1 MRRRLVFFLAI
12 ISLASLGAARPAL
25 DQPQILDTRVD
36 YVFGEQATF
45 HATLKSDLPIEM
57 VVILFQEVNNPA
69 TNFGVTKLEQTGAD
83 TYELTYV
90 HSMSDVTL
98 RAFSYIDYHFEITF
112 QNQEVYQSP
121 SYQFYYKD
129 NRFEWRVRQEGPF
142 QVFWHIGDERFA
154 QSVLD
159 IAQSGLLKIQNILA
173 LPVPR
178 TLDIYIYDDARTLQ
192 STLYQS
198 NENWIAGHA
207 DPDLGVIVVTLPSG
221 PSQRMLTEQR
231 IPHELMHI
239 MLYQSTNL
247 GYVNLPTWLN
257 EGLASIAELYPNP
270 DYRILLDDAVQR
282 NSLLSMSS
290 LCKTFP
296 RDAAGALLAY
306 AQSASFTGY
315 LRDAYGTNGLQ
326 ALVTNY
332 ANGMDC
338 ENGAKTA
345 LGKDLKQL
353 ERDWHRDV
361 LSRNV
366 GKTAINNLLPWIII
380 LGIVLAVQLGLFFS
394 RIRSKTADQP
404 AN

>member
-1 MRRRLVFFLAI
+1 MHKRLFFIFIVA
-12 ISLASLGAARPAL
+12 SLASIAATGFAP

-36 YVFGEQATF
+36 YVFGERVTF
-45 HATLKSDLPIEM
+45 YATLKSDAPIEM
-57 VVILFQEVNNPA
+57 VVILFQEVNNPN
-69 TNFGVTKLEQTGAD
+69 TNYGVAKLEQTEAD

-90 HSMSDVTL
+90 HSMSDVTM

-112 QNQEVYQSP
+112 QNNEVYQSP
-121 SYQFYYKD
+121 SYQFYYQD
-129 NRFEWRVRQEGPF
+129 NRFEWQVRKEGPF

-159 IAQSGLLKIQNILA
+159 IAQSSLLNIQNVLA
-173 LPVPR
+173 LPVPN
-178 TLDIYIYDDARTLQ
+178 TLDIYVYDDARMLQ

-221 PSQRMLTEQR
+221 PNQRMLAEQR

-270 DYRILLDDAVQR
+270 DYRILLNDAVQR
-282 NSLLSMSS
+282 NNLLSMSS
-290 LCKTFP
+290 LCDTFP
-296 RDAAGALLAY
+296 RDAAGALLSY

-315 LRDAYGTNGLQ
+315 LRDAYGTNGLR

-338 ENGAKTA
+338 ENGAKAA
-345 LGKDLKQL
+345 LGKDLRQL

-361 LSRNV
+361 LSQNISR
-366 GKTAINNLLPWIII
+366 TAFNNLLPWIIL
-380 LGIVLAVQLGLFFS
+380 LGTVLIVQMGLFFS
-394 RIRSKTADQP
+394 RMRSKTANQP
-404 AN
+404 AS